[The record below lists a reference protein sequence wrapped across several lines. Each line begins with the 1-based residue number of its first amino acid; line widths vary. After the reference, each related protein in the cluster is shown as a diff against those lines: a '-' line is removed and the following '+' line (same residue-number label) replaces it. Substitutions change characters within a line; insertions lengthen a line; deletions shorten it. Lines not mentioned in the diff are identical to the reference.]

1 MAMFLLPIPPCY
13 AGPCSK
19 QIDELQV
26 QIDAKLNRAAA
37 AGPTGNE
44 TTAAMEHRQPTPKS
58 IAAAEV
64 RLGDV
69 SQKVVEVVAEAM
81 ARARNADI
89 VGDTTAC
96 EQALADAQ
104 RAIGN

>member
-1 MAMFLLPIPPCY
+1 MNRHIPVLSMAMFLLPIPPCY

-44 TTAAMEHRQPTPKS
+44 TPAAMEHRQPTPKS

-69 SQKVVEVVAEAM
+69 SQKVVAAVAEAI

-89 VGDTTAC
+89 VGDTT
-96 EQALADAQ
+96 
-104 RAIGN
+104 